1 MKNPPSDCYLL
12 NGNITVFC
20 GTHTNAF
27 KQDILNS
34 NLYAALVASQSSV
47 TPEANWA
54 KYRDTISKLSWT
66 INSLESK
73 RVDFEKSSLINLI
86 AISAENALPSEE
98 RKIVAK
104 AFSHIKNIDCNAPA
118 LEKLLETLNAN
129 VSAATGGT
137 YTTITIVR
145 ANKSVITV
153 QMLFEVTHL
162 IDLDLLELP
171 VLSSIKDN
179 NTNIR
184 VMRSALDERQYA
196 KLRDTIIKK
205 LGSKIETDLIHI
217 PMDRLS

>member
-66 INSLESK
+66 INSQESK

-86 AISAENALPSEE
+86 AISAENALRPEE
-98 RKIVAK
+98 RQIVAN

-118 LEKLLETLNAN
+118 LEKLLETLRAN

-137 YTTITIVR
+137 YTKITIVR

-162 IDLDLLELP
+162 IDLDILDLP
-171 VLSSIKDN
+171 VLTSTKDDR
-179 NTNIR
+179 TNIR

>member
-1 MKNPPSDCYLL
+1 MKSSPFDCYLL
-12 NGNITVFC
+12 NGTITVFC
-20 GTHTNAF
+20 GTHTDAF

-47 TPEANWA
+47 TAEANWE

-66 INSLESK
+66 INSQESK
-73 RVDFEKSSLINLI
+73 HVNFEKSSLINLI
-86 AISAENALPSEE
+86 AISVENALPSGE
-98 RKIVAK
+98 RQIVAN

-153 QMLFEVTHL
+153 QMSFEVTHL
-162 IDLDLLELP
+162 DLDILDLP
-171 VLSSIKDN
+171 VLTSTKDDK
-179 NTNIR
+179 TNIR

-205 LGSKIETDLIHI
+205 LGSKIETDLFHI
-217 PMDRLS
+217 PMDSLS